1 MTSTSHSGPRPG
13 KGDRE
18 HDTVSGEL
26 ADGHQHQE
34 RRQRHRKRTGNDR
47 QRIYHDRYPGEEQR
61 PWAVPGIPGDS
72 LIVAAR
78 QNRKPEAIPK
88 SGKKEADAPTDAG
101 AQDVADSGEGE
112 DRK

>member
-47 QRIYHDRYPGEEQR
+47 QRISHDRYPGEEQR
-61 PWAVPGIPGDS
+61 PSAVPGIPSDS

-78 QNRKPEAIPK
+78 QNRKPAAIPK
-88 SGKKEADAPTDAG
+88 SGKKAAAETIREG
-101 AQDVADSGEGE
+101 A
-112 DRK
+112 DRKSTRLNSSH